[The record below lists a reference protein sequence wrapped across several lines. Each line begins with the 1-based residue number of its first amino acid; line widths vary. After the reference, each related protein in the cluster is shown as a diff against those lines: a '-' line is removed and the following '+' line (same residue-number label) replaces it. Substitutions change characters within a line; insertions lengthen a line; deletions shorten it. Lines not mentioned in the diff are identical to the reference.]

1 MPVVPSAQRTSP
13 TSTLIA
19 LLRLSG
25 MWAIA
30 ARIGFWLALS
40 GCLPAYATLSN
51 PNADASAKTVMA
63 FLNSIDGSFI
73 LAGQQENY
81 TSTTAQMER
90 IKRVTGKL
98 PAVRGFD
105 LREDAINPVDEAR
118 RAWYAHGQIVSMS
131 WHAGAPP
138 LPDSYDNSIK
148 SVDGGIAAVL
158 TPGTDQNLAFMQ
170 RLDAVADKLTILRRA
185 GVPVLWR
192 PFHEM
197 TGDWFWWSKSGPAEF
212 IRLWRFTHAYLTKE
226 KQLHNLIWVWSTAR
240 VADPAWYPGDDVVDI
255 GGCDTYLAPTSGNDM
270 QPWAESV
277 AALRT
282 TLRSLKPMALTE
294 NDIIPHPTKLFEAG
308 YNFIWFLTWR
318 DQWLSTNGDP
328 HLKMVYNHE
337 FVLTAD
343 ELPNLRAGEIRRR
356 TRRF

>member
-1 MPVVPSAQRTSP
+1 MQRLVQAPSCLFLISCLLTHALGAQA
-13 TSTLIA
+13 A
-19 LLRLSG
+19 LCNSR
-25 MWAIA
+25 
-30 ARIGFWLALS
+30 
-40 GCLPAYATLSN
+40 
-51 PNADASAKTVMA
+51 ADAQARTVMA

-90 IKRVTGKL
+90 IRQTTGKL

-105 LREDAINPVDEAR
+105 LREDAIDPTDEAR
-118 RAWYAHGQIVSMS
+118 RAWHTRGQIVTMS

-148 SVDGGIAAVL
+148 SVEGGIAAVL
-158 TPGTDQNLAFMQ
+158 TPGTPQNAAFMQ
-170 RLDAVADKLTILRRA
+170 RLDAVAAKLERLRRSE
-185 GVPVLWR
+185 VPVLWR

-197 TGDWFWWSKSGPAEF
+197 NGDWFWWSKSGPAEF
-212 IRLWRFTHAYLTKE
+212 IRLWRFTFDYLTKE

-255 GGCDTYLAPTSGNDM
+255 GGCDTYLAPASGNDM

-277 AALRT
+277 AALRSA
-282 TLRSLKPMALTE
+282 LRSLKPMALTE
-294 NDIIPHPTKLFEAG
+294 NDVIPHPTKLFEAG

-318 DQWLSTNGDP
+318 DEWLSKNGDP
-328 HLKMVYNHE
+328 HLKLVYNHAY
-337 FVLTAD
+337 VITAD
-343 ELPNLRAGEIRRR
+343 EMPNLRAGEITRPRPSTPTQPPQSNRRNR
-356 TRRF
+356 SD